1 MSRRLILKRGRWYEE
16 HIRPP
21 VQNGNPLEI
30 ACNIDLPADIWIM
43 ILRYIHYRKVLPMSK
58 VCKKWQRWIIQAVDY
73 FSFYG
78 GSRQSAK
85 ILIDTTTKFPNL
97 TCIKI
102 TGLKFDSTHLI
113 AAKKLTHLILQDIS
127 LDDYHIK
134 GLTTLQTLEV
144 HNSTSDTKNTQKH
157 CLANS
162 FRILKDL
169 PVSKLVL
176 YNKHSH
182 CNTCIPLY
190 AQLTNLRE
198 LHIINGDGFNYRAIQ
213 TMLQNTNL
221 RVLNLHNTEVCEVP
235 ATWHLTDVNGLFP
248 VQPTLQ
254 KLVITNDKFDK
265 DAKKGEFLRT
275 RLKSSGV
282 DVEITNPQKIHKAA

>member
-1 MSRRLILKRGRWYEE
+1 
-16 HIRPP
+16 
-21 VQNGNPLEI
+21 
-30 ACNIDLPADIWIM
+30 
-43 ILRYIHYRKVLPMSK
+43 
-58 VCKKWQRWIIQAVDY
+58 
-73 FSFYG
+73 
-78 GSRQSAK
+78 
-85 ILIDTTTKFPNL
+85 
-97 TCIKI
+97 
-102 TGLKFDSTHLI
+102 
-113 AAKKLTHLILQDIS
+113 
-127 LDDYHIK
+127 
-134 GLTTLQTLEV
+134 
-144 HNSTSDTKNTQKH
+144 
-157 CLANS
+157 
-162 FRILKDL
+162 
-169 PVSKLVL
+169 
-176 YNKHSH
+176 
-182 CNTCIPLY
+182 LY

-282 DVEITNPQKIHKAA
+282 DVEITNPQKIHKAG